1 MTDLPD
7 LLEHV
12 AAALR
17 DDKRPSNTRKVFAHI
32 LTAAC
37 EGWLNYDDALQA
49 AAEYAASGYP
59 AGAQAE
65 GHGKGTHSDP
75 TYVAATSPNPFGMA
89 VHRLRSAMFNMDQA
103 AVTIRSQLNLVLT
116 QEANRGREMVTDEC
130 AEPTCHDTAEKGRQG
145 RCSSCAKWRQRYR
158 TDHPTADSTPPVP
171 PEIIDARK
179 VRRRREAA

>member
-116 QEANRGREMVTDEC
+116 QEQNRGREMVTDEC
-130 AEPTCHDTAEKGRQG
+130 AEAGCHDTAVAGREG
-145 RCSSCAKWRQRYR
+145 RCEADYRWRYR
-158 TDHPTADSTPPVP
+158 WRKDHPNDGPPPPVP
-171 PEIIDARK
+171 ADVIEARRIK
-179 VRRRREAA
+179 RRREAA

>member
-17 DDKRPSNTRKVFAHI
+17 DEKRPSNTRKVFAHV

-37 EGWLNYDDALQA
+37 EGWLNYDDALQT

-75 TYVAATSPNPFGMA
+75 TYTAATRPNPFGMA
-89 VHRLRSAMFNMDQA
+89 VHRLRSAMFNLDQGA
-103 AVTIRSQLNLVLT
+103 TTMRSQLALVLT
-116 QEANRGREMVTDEC
+116 QEPNRGRESQVDQCHEAACTDP
-130 AEPTCHDTAEKGRQG
+130 AATGRQG
-145 RCSSCAKWRQRYR
+145 RCESCSRWIRRHR
-158 TDHPTADSTPPVP
+158 TDGDPWPPVP
-171 PEIIDARK
+171 ADVIEERK
-179 VRRRREAA
+179 IQRRRRAA